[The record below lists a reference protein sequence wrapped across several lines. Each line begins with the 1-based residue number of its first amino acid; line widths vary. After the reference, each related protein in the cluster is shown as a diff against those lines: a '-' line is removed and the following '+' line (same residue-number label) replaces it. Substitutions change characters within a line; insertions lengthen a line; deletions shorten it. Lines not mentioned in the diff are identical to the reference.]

1 MGIYG
6 GGTIKHIMGFP
17 AELDELKRPMGD
29 KNPVLKKGEYEWRMA
44 PMKAKADG
52 TERKA
57 AFTVVIWHDV
67 GYAKVATTC
76 HQPDAT
82 TVKRRESGIQGRV
95 DRPCLENISEYNKN
109 MGGTDQCDQLRQLQ
123 PHRQTV
129 RGHRCTIGGK
139 KGTSTVPLWA
149 NSQT

>member
-1 MGIYG
+1 M
-6 GGTIKHIMGFP
+6 
-17 AELDELKRPMGD
+17 
-29 KNPVLKKGEYEWRMA
+29 LKKGDLKWLMA
-44 PMKAKADG
+44 PMRAKVDG

-95 DRPCLENISEYNKN
+95 DHPCLDNISEYNKN

-123 PHRQTV
+123 HHRQTV

-139 KGTSTVPLWA
+139 KGTSTVTLWA

>member
-1 MGIYG
+1 M
-6 GGTIKHIMGFP
+6 
-17 AELDELKRPMGD
+17 
-29 KNPVLKKGEYEWRMA
+29 LKKGDLKWLMA
-44 PMKAKADG
+44 PMRAKVDG

-95 DRPCLENISEYNKN
+95 DHPCLDNISEYNKN

-123 PHRQTV
+123 HHRQ
-129 RGHRCTIGGK
+129 
-139 KGTSTVPLWA
+139 
-149 NSQT
+149 NSQRPSMAPSEEKKAPAR